1 MAADAQEARIVE
13 ELRIRYQI
21 PKRTPLTNS
30 EIIAA
35 FAMAKQLAKKQR
47 RALDDGPCV
56 GRQADY
62 LALDD
67 GPCVDEHYDFVVPER
82 FEGRPF
88 ACHYYWGC
96 TQMEYVDY
104 NYCNVNER
112 KQSFPPF
119 GEHRGEL
126 RYDDQ
131 MLSSFQL
138 QLSLGRVFKLR
149 STTALVANMP
159 VDTALKQSVVNELK
173 KLRFHCVVVPAG
185 ICGKDVVRSSK
196 QSDKHGVCELRFTEE
211 GEKMMG
217 KSRISIRTKQPPR
230 SVGAF
235 GCAMTHRNLLLA
247 VAYHHTKFQQ
257 GMDSYAA
264 IFEDDIHVPRSAAY
278 TTRIVETCVGLALAG
293 QTVPDIIYL
302 FAHTPVCAQP
312 LTVFAKMNNPISTPY
327 KSGACDQILLVRT
340 KCAYGC
346 QGFLIKRSAA
356 KIVLKYSESGLQAM
370 WTSDGGM
377 RRACTSGELVAAHFV
392 SLPAHASRVEAPS
405 VRDLTKFKVV
415 DTCCPSHKGGSRV
428 TV

>member
-1 MAADAQEARIVE
+1 MAADAQESMTVE
-13 ELRIRYQI
+13 ELRIRHQI
-21 PKRTPLTNS
+21 PKRTTLTNS

-35 FAMAKQLAKKQR
+35 FAMAEPLAKKRR
-47 RALDDGPCV
+47 RALGDGPCV
-56 GRQADY
+56 GRPTDY

-96 TQMEYVDY
+96 TQMELFDY
-104 NYCNVNER
+104 NCCNVNER
-112 KQSFPPF
+112 KLRFPPF

-126 RYDDQ
+126 RDADQ
-131 MLSSFQL
+131 RLSSFQL
-138 QLSLGRVFKLR
+138 QLALGRVFKLR

-159 VDTALKQSVVNELK
+159 VDTALQQSVVAELK
-173 KLRFHCVVVPAG
+173 KLRFHCVIVPAG
-185 ICGKDVVRSSK
+185 ICGKNVVRSSK
-196 QSDKHGVCELRFTEE
+196 QSDKHGVCELRLTEE
-211 GEKMMG
+211 GETMMG
-217 KSRISIRTKQPPR
+217 KRRISIRTKQPPR
-230 SVGAF
+230 SIGAF

-247 VAYHHTKFQQ
+247 VVYHHSKFQQ

-278 TTRIVETCVGLALAG
+278 TTLIVETCVGLALAG

-302 FAHTPVCAQP
+302 FAHNPECVQP

-327 KSGACDQILLVRT
+327 KNGSCDQILLVRT

-356 KIVLKYSESGLQAM
+356 KIVLKYSEPLWQDM

-392 SLPAHASRVEAPS
+392 SLPAHSSSVKVEPN
-405 VRDLTKFKVV
+405 VCDLNKFQVV
-415 DTCCPSHKGGSRV
+415 DPTAYRIQPV
-428 TV
+428 